1 MPQNINGKHCYID
14 QATGEY
20 FETDGGTFYSNEDKE
35 KAKRAKEALYHKELR
50 RSQAG
55 KQGGFV
61 LMKRTRL
68 NNKISPQILGR
79 LAYLSVYSE
88 YDTGRLMLSERTI
101 MKSEDSKEILGI
113 SQRNV
118 YDFLKE
124 CQESALLTLKENGEM
139 ILSDYFIKGRSKFQ
153 KQIRLYIDPVKS
165 LYQKMIQS
173 EQNIRYFGYII
184 QLVPYINKEWNVIC
198 CNPNERSPHKLEPM
212 NIEEICSL
220 LNFNPTNSGR
230 LTRVL
235 KKITFIGYDLF
246 ENERREQK
254 LCNFIK
260 DSESNE
266 WRIII
271 NPNVLFMGTDPTKIE
286 GYLQFFPNKAIGI
299 S

>member
-1 MPQNINGKHCYID
+1 MPQNINGKHRYID
-14 QATGEY
+14 HDTGEY
-20 FETDGGTFYSNEDKE
+20 FETDGGTFYTNEDKE
-35 KAKRAKEALYHKELR
+35 KAKLAKEAQYYKGLR
-50 RSQAG
+50 RSQTD

-68 NNKISPQILGR
+68 KKKVSPQTLGR

-88 YDTGRLMLSERTI
+88 YDTGRLMMTERTI
-101 MKSEDSKEILGI
+101 MKSENLKDVLRI
-113 SQRNV
+113 SQRAV

-124 CQESALLTLKENGEM
+124 SQESALLTVKENGEL
-139 ILSDYFIKGRSKFQ
+139 ILSDYFIKGRSRFQ
-153 KQIRLYIDPVKS
+153 KQIRLYINSVKS
-165 LYQKMIQS
+165 LYEKMIQS

-198 CNPNERSPHKLEPM
+198 RNSNERNPHKLEPM

-246 ENERREQK
+246 ENERKEQK

-266 WRIII
+266 WRMII
-271 NPNVLFMGTDPTKIE
+271 NPNILFMGTDSTKID

-299 S
+299 V

>member
-1 MPQNINGKHCYID
+1 MPQNINGKHRYID
-14 QATGEY
+14 QETGEC

-35 KAKRAKEALYHKELR
+35 KAKHAKEAQYYKGLR
-50 RSQAG
+50 RSQTD

-61 LMKRTRL
+61 LMERTRL
-68 NNKISPQILGR
+68 KKKVSPQTLGR

-88 YDTGRLMLSERTI
+88 YNTGRLMMTERTL
-101 MKSEDSKEILGI
+101 MKPDDLKDVLEISKCA
-113 SQRNV
+113 V

-124 CQESALLTLKENGEM
+124 SQEAVLLTVKGNGEM
-139 ILSDYFIKGRSKFQ
+139 ILSDCFIKGRSKLQ

-165 LYQKMIQS
+165 LYQNMIQR

-198 CNPNERSPHKLEPM
+198 HNPDERNPHELELL

-235 KKITFIGYDLF
+235 KRITFIGYDLF
-246 ENERREQK
+246 ENQCREQK

-266 WRIII
+266 WRMII
-271 NPNVLFMGTDPTKIE
+271 NPNILFMGTDPTKIE
-286 GYLQFFPNKAIGI
+286 GYLQFFPNKAIDI
-299 S
+299 A